1 MKTINQVFGIVAM
14 AAAMLVSCKPASDNK
29 TNQDMTPRKI
39 LLVVDLQKDFINGN
53 LSATDAEPIVPRI
66 DSIKTQF
73 DAVYFTLDWHPANHC
88 SFADQGGPWPV
99 HCVHYT
105 LGASLPDCMLLGLD
119 ESKTRFFV
127 KGCDPELE
135 EYGAFSMLTKENQD
149 LFNPGDEV
157 TVCGIAAEYCVLE
170 TLKNVIRLSKE
181 IGFTVKVYMDGV
193 ACIVNND
200 PLLEYMKEEGIAVV
214 K

>member
-1 MKTINQVFGIVAM
+1 MKLFRNFMTLTAISALFFTSCNNTQNNNQ
-14 AAAMLVSCKPASDNK
+14 
-29 TNQDMTPRKI
+29 TTEMTPRKI

-88 SFADQGGPWPV
+88 SFAAQGGPWPV

-127 KGCDPELE
+127 KGCDPAVE
-135 EYGAFSMLTKENQD
+135 EYGAFSTLTKETQD
-149 LFNPGDEV
+149 LFNAGDEV
-157 TVCGIAAEYCVLE
+157 VVCGIAAEYCVLE
-170 TLKNVIRLSKE
+170 TLKNVVRLSKE
-181 IGFTVKVYMDGV
+181 VGFTVKVYMDGV

-200 PLLEYMKEEGIAVV
+200 PLLEYMKEEGIEVV

>member
-1 MKTINQVFGIVAM
+1 MKSIRNIIAAIIM
-14 AAAMLVSCKPASDNK
+14 AATVLSCTGKAQNNENS
-29 TNQDMTPRKI
+29 TDMTPRKI

-66 DSIKTQF
+66 DSIKTKF

-170 TLKNVIRLSKE
+170 TLKNVVRLSKE

-200 PLLEYMKEEGIAVV
+200 PLLEYMKEEGIEVV